1 MEPSKLRGEW
11 LWEMIRAHVV
21 PSALGEVPHMMR
33 GTVRAQVDKQFSA
46 LSAAVRNALERCAG
60 NVTAAVICEWQA
72 NVQRVKE
79 ANAKEI
85 AWAQG
90 KTGASSVEHGQRPT
104 GGTAAGSR

>member
-11 LWEMIRAHVV
+11 LWEMIRAHVL

-33 GTVRAQVDKQFSA
+33 GTVRAQVDKKFSA
-46 LSAAVRNALERCAG
+46 LSPTVQNALERCAG
-60 NVTAAVICEWQA
+60 NVAAAVICEFQA
-72 NVQRVKE
+72 NVQRVRE

-90 KTGASSVEHGQRPT
+90 RTRPTLPGGASN
-104 GGTAAGSR
+104 A